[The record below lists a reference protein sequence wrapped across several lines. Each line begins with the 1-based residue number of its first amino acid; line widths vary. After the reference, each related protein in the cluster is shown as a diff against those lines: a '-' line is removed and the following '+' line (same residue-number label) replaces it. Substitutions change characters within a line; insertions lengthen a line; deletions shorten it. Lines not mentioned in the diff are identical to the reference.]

1 MSGKS
6 KAKAKENDPAEMTP
20 AERERYDAQDL
31 ATWEDSA
38 RTIIECGDV
47 LNWFAGSWRK
57 IIAGEEKNAKL
68 LYLVATTRLLG
79 KCMNAAIK
87 GPSSAGKSEIR
98 KHVLEYF
105 PPEEIVAFTTLSEKA
120 LLYFEDDFAHKILSM
135 GEAAGADEQGLQDY
149 LLRELISEGR
159 LRYPVVQ
166 KSDGQGMTTV
176 TVEKNG
182 PVAFLVTTTR
192 AALHPENETRMLSL
206 EIDDSEQQTII
217 VLDKVAEVVGM
228 NAAKTAVNFEPWRD
242 FQRWLGVGNRKVVVP
257 FARELG
263 RLIPPRSVRLRRDF
277 SQILLAIKA
286 HALLHRNHREVDDL
300 GQIVA
305 DINEDYLPVAELMG
319 GIVAEA
325 SGTSIQKEVQETID
339 AVSIACAGAAADQG
353 ATAFEVGK
361 LLRLDRSSAWR
372 RCNKAC
378 QAGFM
383 VNLETRRGQPG
394 RYRVTEQEVTA
405 EELVPSLEALRG
417 AMQPVQPCNPI
428 EKVKREQRD
437 NGCTAGCTVA
447 SLASAHATAQPACN
461 RQAFEHKEESGTG
474 CTVAPVAL
482 DGGPCGPQ
490 VGAGHDDLEE
500 RAAILEYEGGL
511 SRTEAET
518 QALAEFPDLPSFLD
532 RRVS

>member
-1 MSGKS
+1 MNDKS
-6 KAKAKENDPAEMTP
+6 PNGAKPQRRTKKQERDPAEITE
-20 AERERYDAQDL
+20 AERERYDAQDR
-31 ATWEDSA
+31 ANWEDSA
-38 RTIIECGDV
+38 RNILESGDV
-47 LNWFAGSWRK
+47 LDWFAGSWRK

-68 LYLVATTRLLG
+68 LYLVATSRLFG
-79 KCMNAAIK
+79 RCMNAAIK

-135 GEAAGADEQGLQDY
+135 GEAAGNDEQSLQDY

-166 KSDGQGMTTV
+166 KIDGQGMSTV

-228 NAAKTAVNFEPWRD
+228 NAAKTAVDLQPWRD
-242 FQRWLGVGNRKVVVP
+242 FQRWLGAGNRKVVVP
-257 FARELG
+257 FAKELG

-305 DINEDYLPVAELMG
+305 DISRDYLPVAELMG

-325 SGTSIQKEVQETID
+325 SGTSIQREVQETID
-339 AVSIACAGAAADQG
+339 AVKLASAGIPVEQG
-353 ATAFEVGK
+353 ATAFQIGK
-361 LLRLDRSSAWR
+361 LLRLDKSSAWR

-378 QAGFM
+378 QAGFV

-394 RYRVTEQEVTA
+394 RYRATEQEVVA
-405 EELVPSLEALRG
+405 EELLPSADVLQG
-417 AMQPVQPCNPI
+417 AMQPVQPCNPTHSRQVF
-428 EKVKREQRD
+428 EELSD
-437 NGCTAGCTVA
+437 CATGCAVA
-447 SLASAHATAQPACN
+447 SVASEVDH
-461 RQAFEHKEESGTG
+461 
-474 CTVAPVAL
+474 
-482 DGGPCGPQ
+482 
-490 VGAGHDDLEE
+490 
-500 RAAILEYEGGL
+500 Y
-511 SRTEAET
+511 
-518 QALAEFPDLPSFLD
+518 
-532 RRVS
+532 